1 MQKRSLDRVQQTL
14 MIKALET
21 LEVEDNNN
29 KRPIEQTRDPYHVKQ
44 RIIQHFLQNQ
54 EKRCSRSSL
63 TQQSVQNLNY
73 NSTEKKDVKGK

>member
-1 MQKRSLDRVQQTL
+1 MQKRSLDRVQQAL

-29 KRPIEQTRDPYHVKQ
+29 KGPIEQAHDPYHVK
-44 RIIQHFLQNQ
+44 RRRIQHFLQNQ
-54 EKRCSRSSL
+54 EQRFSHSSL